1 MQNPSGGFEGI
12 IPQRE
17 PAVPCSYGGA
27 RDVIEV
33 ITPSVLRSTEYYS
46 QSVNKLT
53 NFLDER

>member
-33 ITPSVLRSTEYYS
+33 ITPNVLRSTEY
-46 QSVNKLT
+46 
-53 NFLDER
+53 